1 MSEQTNT
8 PYYISI
14 ICGDVPMMIGKTGQ
28 YVRKFKNA
36 LAFAKKI
43 DALEYVDRHGY
54 NRIATVNLFT
64 DYEQE
69 AKERKAEDEMLKKER
84 VLQETA
90 INLKK

>member
-8 PYYISI
+8 PYYIFI

-36 LAFAKKI
+36 LAFTNKI

-54 NRIATVNLFT
+54 NRIATVR
-64 DYEQE
+64 QI
-69 AKERKAEDEMLKKER
+69 RKY
-84 VLQETA
+84 T
-90 INLKK
+90 

>member
-8 PYYISI
+8 PYYIFI

-36 LAFAKKI
+36 LTFTNKI

-54 NRIATVNLFT
+54 NRISTVR
-64 DYEQE
+64 QI
-69 AKERKAEDEMLKKER
+69 KKSNWLYR
-84 VLQETA
+84 QQRAACIFLY
-90 INLKK
+90 K